1 MGRIDSAVRFSRTR
15 VIARLVVFL
24 LASASISASTHAAE
38 TPPGLRIQ
46 TFDGKPISLESLKG
60 RVVVV
65 DFWATWCVPCRSSFP
80 FFNSLV
86 EKYGSRGVSVLG
98 LTLEDDTDAITSF
111 LDAVPAAFPVVRDPT
126 GRAGEL
132 FEVVAMPTS
141 FLIDREGRVV
151 ARFEGGDK
159 RTHEALDAAVQ
170 TLLDRG
176 ALPPGAGVRVSKG
189 LEATGEV
196 KAWERGY
203 LADPIMSLEGNV
215 VRQLFDEH
223 IHASKEGA
231 AGNGGP
237 SGGGCGC
244 N

>member
-1 MGRIDSAVRFSRTR
+1 MGSIETAVSSRSR
-15 VIARLVVFL
+15 VIVRLIVFL
-24 LASASISASTHAAE
+24 LAFGATSAITRAAE
-38 TPPGLRIQ
+38 IPSGLRIQ
-46 TFDGKPISLESLKG
+46 AFDGKPVSLESLKG
-60 RVVVV
+60 RIVVV

-86 EKYGSRGVSVLG
+86 EKYGSRGVNVLG

-111 LDAVPAAFPVVRDPT
+111 LDDVPAAFPIVRDPT
-126 GRAGEL
+126 GRAGEA

-141 FLIDREGRVV
+141 FLIDREGHVV

-159 RTHEALDAAVQ
+159 RTHEALEAAVQ

-196 KAWERGY
+196 KAWQRGY
-203 LADPIMSLEGNV
+203 LADPIMSLEGDV